1 MMLTQ
6 ALATADRS
14 GYTLLPWPTRAP
26 AGVTQKLRRLRSERG
41 EAEAAGSVNAGWPGC
56 DQACLP
62 PDERAGGPLGA
73 LHAAQW
79 VQEAQLP
86 LRYAFVVE
94 PPAGGQGEG
103 GPHFCASEVWTDDGS
118 CWEALRAVAALS
130 VALHA
135 ELGIETAVR
144 ELHTGELRQT
154 EARALAVESVPRAGA
169 SPAGPPVELARAAC
183 HEAYVARWLG
193 MRLGSKTLGE
203 RQKRYVHTVSA
214 RICSPGRCALALAAA
229 HPSRSLPLSLLPRA
243 VGCQSGKDG
252 ECLGGATASERS

>member
-1 MMLTQ
+1 MTLTQ

-41 EAEAAGSVNAGWPGC
+41 EAEAGGSVNAGWPGC
-56 DQACLP
+56 DQARAMQASARQPDGGRLTPRPAPRPPPPPQACLP

-130 VALHA
+130 VALSLP
-135 ELGIETAVR
+135 EETLLTPAP
-144 ELHTGELRQT
+144 L
-154 EARALAVESVPRAGA
+154 ARPPQRVGAARGARHRDGGPRAAHG
-169 SPAGPPVELARAAC
+169 RAAADRGARPRRR
-183 HEAYVARWLG
+183 ERASRGRVASG
-193 MRLGSKTLGE
+193 
-203 RQKRYVHTVSA
+203 
-214 RICSPGRCALALAAA
+214 AA
-229 HPSRSLPLSLLPRA
+229 
-243 VGCQSGKDG
+243 G
-252 ECLGGATASERS
+252 